1 MDFGRRRSR
10 LSPRPESGIEDSPVQ
25 TKSILAVSPVL
36 IMRPQRENEASAYA
50 SKITTGL
57 VRPVS
62 DRAKCSISVPV
73 RRGGIDLLKCQKT
86 KQRNNSSA
94 NRMLCSVPERLQL
107 HMAMLALQFGYAG
120 FHVVSRAALNMGI
133 SKLVFPVYRNII
145 ALLLLLPFAYFLEK
159 KERPPI
165 TLNFLLQF
173 FLLALVGITAN
184 QGFYLLGLDNTS
196 PTFASAIQNS
206 VPAITFL
213 MAAILRIE
221 KVRLNRKDGISKVAG
236 TILCVAGAS
245 VITLYKGPTIY
256 SPIPPL
262 NRPTPTFVSLGDA
275 EGKNW
280 TLGCLYLIGHCLS
293 WSGWLVLQAPVLKKY
308 PARLSVTSYTCF
320 FGLIQFL
327 VIAAFA
333 ERDPPAWMFHSG
345 GELFTILYAGV
356 VASGIAFAVQIWCI
370 DRGGPVFVA
379 VYQPVQTLVVAI
391 MASIALGEEFYL
403 GGIIGAVLII
413 VGLYLVLWGKSQER
427 KFAAQEKG
435 AIQST
440 PEHSNIRTSSHI
452 KASLTKPLLPPSTEN
467 V

>member
-1 MDFGRRRSR
+1 MADAGGS
-10 LSPRPESGIEDSPVQ
+10 
-25 TKSILAVSPVL
+25 
-36 IMRPQRENEASAYA
+36 ASN
-50 SKITTGL
+50 T
-57 VRPVS
+57 
-62 DRAKCSISVPV
+62 
-73 RRGGIDLLKCQKT
+73 
-86 KQRNNSSA
+86 
-94 NRMLCSVPERLQL
+94 RMWCSVPERLQL

-159 KERPPI
+159 KERPAL

-221 KVRLNRKDGISKVAG
+221 KVRLDRKDGISKVIG

-256 SPIPPL
+256 SPVPPL

-275 EGKNW
+275 NGKSW

-327 VIAAFA
+327 IIA
-333 ERDPPAWMFHSG
+333 
-345 GELFTILYAGV
+345 LGV

-413 VGLYLVLWGKSQER
+413 VGLYLVLWGKSEER
-427 KFAAQEKG
+427 KFAAKEKI
-435 AIQST
+435 AIEST
-440 PEHSNIRTSSHI
+440 AEHSNNSRTSGHV
-452 KASLTKPLLPPSTEN
+452 KPSLNQPLLHHSTEN

>member
-1 MDFGRRRSR
+1 MAD
-10 LSPRPESGIEDSPVQ
+10 
-25 TKSILAVSPVL
+25 T
-36 IMRPQRENEASAYA
+36 ASSA
-50 SKITTGL
+50 STN
-57 VRPVS
+57 RMW
-62 DRAKCSISVPV
+62 CSI
-73 RRGGIDLLKCQKT
+73 
-86 KQRNNSSA
+86 
-94 NRMLCSVPERLQL
+94 PERLQL
-107 HMAMLALQFGYAG
+107 HGAMLALQFGYAG

-159 KERPPI
+159 KERPAI
-165 TLNFLLQF
+165 TINFLVQF

-213 MAAILRIE
+213 MAVLLRIE
-221 KVRLNRKDGISKVAG
+221 KVRLDRKDGIGKVIG
-236 TILCVAGAS
+236 TACCVAGAT
-245 VITLYKGPTIY
+245 VITLYKGPAIY
-256 SPIPPL
+256 SPEPPL
-262 NRPTPTFVSLGDA
+262 LRSTITPPSYVSTLGDA
-275 EGKNW
+275 SGKSW
-280 TLGCLYLIGHCLS
+280 TLGCIYLIGHCLS

-320 FGLIQFL
+320 FGLIQF
-327 VIAAFA
+327 VIIALIF
-333 ERDPPAWMFHSG
+333 ERDPQSWIFHSG

-356 VASGIAFAVQIWCI
+356 VASGVAFAVQIWCI

-391 MASIALGEEFYL
+391 MASLALGEEFYL

-427 KFAAQEKG
+427 KFAAQEK
-435 AIQST
+435 ALIQST
-440 PEHSNIRTSSHI
+440 PEHGNNRTTSHI
-452 KASLTKPLLPPSTEN
+452 KPSLTQPLLPPSSEN